1 MVTEGGICKLCLVDH
16 RVDENGTVMR
26 EGSGDSVLDLGGV
39 AANTDRFGHCRE
51 IRILE
56 LGPEIWEARGL
67 LLKLPASSWPV
78 VEGAACGYSP
88 PQFPHG
94 ALLVPGATLPVTL
107 RLLLDRPSVTAKSPG
122 SVVSLL
128 RTPKSGRG
136 LSLSAELVGSNP
148 RRLPGSPLSW
158 ANTGAATVAMRST
171 AVPSVL
177 ILVIC
182 HSPVWTTLLLA
193 SGSPT
198 RLLTQFRNP
207 ARQLRRYGNR
217 RGGNRSR

>member
-39 AANTDRFGHCRE
+39 FDPNAANTDRFGHCRE

-56 LGPEIWEARGL
+56 LGPEIEEARGL

-78 VEGAACGYSP
+78 VEGAACGSSP
-88 PQFPHG
+88 RQFPHG

-128 RTPKSGRG
+128 RTPKPGRR
-136 LSLSAELVGSNP
+136 LSLSAE
-148 RRLPGSPLSW
+148 
-158 ANTGAATVAMRST
+158 
-171 AVPSVL
+171 
-177 ILVIC
+177 
-182 HSPVWTTLLLA
+182 
-193 SGSPT
+193 
-198 RLLTQFRNP
+198 
-207 ARQLRRYGNR
+207 
-217 RGGNRSR
+217 